1 MFRFEHPIY
10 LFALLII
17 PLLMGLYWYA
27 TKEKQK
33 ALARMGDAHLIERLL
48 PLSHA
53 ELDGA
58 KRFHILVFQ
67 KQQFRILLLS
77 IGLLVVAWANPQRMG
92 SVQQEQIQK
101 KVSDVIIALDVSN
114 SMLATDVEPNRL
126 ERARFFALDLVKALK
141 TERVGVIIF
150 AGNAYMQSPL
160 SVDMNAVT
168 MFIQSANP
176 EQAPTQ
182 GTAISEAIDIA
193 EKAFST
199 DAKSHRVL
207 VVISDGEDH
216 DGEAI
221 AASKAARENNLLIF
235 TVGVGTKQGGFMPNP
250 ENPQDY
256 KRDEGG
262 NPIKTVVNE
271 QNLQDIASA
280 GGGAYFNISNT
291 RNVIDALKSYIDKAQ
306 KRDVAIYNA
315 SQDYVSYF
323 QWLLFPAILLLVL
336 ELFFV
341 RNRNKTQ

>member
-1 MFRFEHPIY
+1 MFRFEHPTY

-17 PLLMGLYWYA
+17 PFMMGLFLYA

-33 ALARMGDAHLIERLL
+33 ALARMGDTHLIEKLL
-48 PLSHA
+48 PLSIVA
-53 ELDGA
+53 S
-58 KRFHILVFQ
+58 Q
-67 KQQFRILLLS
+67 KQQFKIFILS
-77 IGLLVVAWANPQRMG
+77 VGLLILAWANPQRMG

-126 ERARFFALDLVKALK
+126 ERARVFALDLVKALK

-160 SVDMNAVT
+160 TVDMNAIT
-168 MFIQSANP
+168 MFLQSANP

-182 GTAISEAIDIA
+182 GTSISETIDIA
-193 EKAFST
+193 EKAFSK

-207 VVISDGEDH
+207 VIISDGEDH

-221 AASKAARENNLLIF
+221 TEAKAARKNNLWIF

-256 KRDEGG
+256 KRDDSG
-262 NPIKTVVNE
+262 NPIKTIVNE

-291 RNVIDALKSYIDKAQ
+291 SNVVDALKTYVDKAQ
-306 KRDVAIYNA
+306 KRDIATYNA
-315 SQDYVSYF
+315 SQDYISYF
-323 QWLLFPAILLLVL
+323 QWFLFPAFLLLIF
-336 ELFFV
+336 EFFLPILY
-341 RNRNKTQ
+341 KK